1 MDCIKDQEKAY
12 TFLDKI
18 INKNKKISHA
28 YLIETNGYNDYKVF
42 IKYMIKSILCSN
54 VTDDNYIKK
63 IDTLVE
69 NDNYPDL
76 KYIYPDGN
84 YIKKE
89 QILSLEEEFSKKSLL
104 DNKLIYVIDGAEKL
118 NDSSANTILKF
129 LEEPEEDIIAIL
141 VTTNRYKVLET
152 ILSRCQI
159 ISLSNSDIQ
168 ITIDDN
174 INMFLSDLFVE
185 KELIINYDLYLNSL
199 FVDRKTA
206 IESLEIIEQILYN
219 YINKYKISEEIEK
232 ILKNRESKIIDYI
245 LIIDKEKS
253 KLDYNVNIKLWLTN
267 LIAALMEVE

>member
-1 MDCIKDQEKAY
+1 MNCIKDQEKAY
-12 TFLDKI
+12 SFLDKI

-28 YLIETNGYNDYKVF
+28 YLIETNGYND
-42 IKYMIKSILCSN
+42 
-54 VTDDNYIKK
+54 
-63 IDTLVE
+63 
-69 NDNYPDL
+69 L

-89 QILSLEEEFSKKSLL
+89 QILSLEQEFSKKSLL

-141 VTTNRYKVLET
+141 VTNNRYKVLET

-159 ISLSNSDIQ
+159 IALSNNEIQLDI
-168 ITIDDN
+168 IDE
-174 INMFLSDLFVE
+174 INLFVKDLFIT
-185 KELIINYDLYLNSL
+185 KKLIINYDLYLNSL
-199 FVDRKTA
+199 FVDRKKA
-206 IESLEIIEQILYN
+206 VESLEIIEQILYN
-219 YINKYKISEEIEK
+219 YVNEYSIPKEIEDM
-232 ILKNRESKIIDYI
+232 LKVKESKIVDYI

-253 KLDYNVNIKLWLTN
+253 KLDYNINMKLWLTN

>member
-1 MDCIKDQEKAY
+1 MNCIKDQEKAY
-12 TFLDKI
+12 SFLDKI

-28 YLIETNGYNDYKVF
+28 YLIETNGYNDYKIF
-42 IKYMIKSILCSN
+42 IKHMVKSILCSDIE
-54 VTDDNYIKK
+54 DDSYIKK

-69 NDNYPDL
+69 NDSYPDL

-89 QILSLEEEFSKKSLL
+89 QILSLEQEFSKKSLL

-141 VTTNRYKVLET
+141 VTNNRYKVLET

-159 ISLSNSDIQ
+159 IALSNNEIQLDI
-168 ITIDDN
+168 IDE
-174 INMFLSDLFVE
+174 INLFVKDLFIT
-185 KELIINYDLYLNSL
+185 KKLIINYDLYLNSL
-199 FVDRKTA
+199 FVDRKKA
-206 IESLEIIEQILYN
+206 VESLEIIEQILYN
-219 YINKYKISEEIEK
+219 YVNEYSIPKEIEDM
-232 ILKNRESKIIDYI
+232 LKVKESKIVDYI

-253 KLDYNVNIKLWLTN
+253 KLDYNINMKLWLTN

>member
-1 MDCIKDQEKAY
+1 MNCSKSQEKAY
-12 TFLDKI
+12 IFLDKI

-28 YLIETNGYNDYKVF
+28 YLIETNGYKDYKSF
-42 IKYMIKSILCSN
+42 IKYMIKSVLCSN
-54 VTDDNYIKK
+54 IENEEDIKK

-89 QILSLEEEFSKKSLL
+89 QVLSLEQEFSKKSLL
-104 DNKLIYVIDGAEKL
+104 DNKLIYIIDGAEKL

-152 ILSRCQI
+152 ILSRCQVI
-159 ISLSNSDIQ
+159 ALNNNEVEINISDDIN
-168 ITIDDN
+168 T
-174 INMFLSDLFVE
+174 FLKDLFVT
-185 KELIINYDLYLNSL
+185 KKMIINYDLYLNSL

-206 IESLEIIEQILYN
+206 IESLENIEQILYN
-219 YINKYKISEEIEK
+219 YMNKYSIPKEIEDV
-232 ILKNRESKIIDYI
+232 LKKKESKIIDYI

-253 KLDYNVNIKLWLTN
+253 KLDYNINIKLWLTN